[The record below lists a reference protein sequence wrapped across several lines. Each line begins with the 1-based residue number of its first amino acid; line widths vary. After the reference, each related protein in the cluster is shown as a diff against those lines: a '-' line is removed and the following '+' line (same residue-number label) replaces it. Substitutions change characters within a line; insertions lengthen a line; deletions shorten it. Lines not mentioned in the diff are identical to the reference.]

1 MGRNTAEGASDKTA
15 FLTVIITS
23 DILVKKI
30 LQTIDSVDDY
40 GGYSRAHHIALRSQ
54 KSSKASFGLK
64 IRMSAADKGF
74 VIPVLPC
81 DYNLYH
87 RNVFRS
93 AVDLVD
99 LNAGVKLSVTVL
111 LVIAG
116 LSLVVI
122 NYNLLALALIHNSS
136 CDSCGCDIF
145 ANLHSVS
152 ADADYLVKS
161 NFCSALALDLL
172 DIDDISLGNFVLP

>member
-1 MGRNTAEGASDKTA
+1 MGRNTAEGACDKAA
-15 FLTVIITS
+15 FLTVIITAY
-23 DILVKKI
+23 ILVKKI
-30 LQTIDSVDDY
+30 LQTINSVDDY
-40 GGYSRAHHIALRSQ
+40 SGNSRTHHIALRLQ
-54 KSSKASFGLK
+54 KTPEASLGPE
-64 IRMSAADKGF
+64 IRMSAADKGL

-87 RNVFRS
+87 RNVLRS

-99 LNAGVKLSVTVL
+99 LNAGVELSVTVL

-136 CDSCGCDIF
+136 CPRS
-145 ANLHSVS
+145 SR
-152 ADADYLVKS
+152 YR
-161 NFCSALALDLL
+161 
-172 DIDDISLGNFVLP
+172 